1 MFPGMLNCMVKSDH
15 KNAEHDRQI
24 KECEQ
29 IHVQIRVFEI
39 VRNNCPTKEKTS
51 EIPHNPHDFG
61 EIFFGMFIEIEKI
74 KRKSAIEIIE
84 NNLQKKTSDVSEN
97 YRIILRKKSS
107 HEILETIVIIIIS
120 T

>member
-1 MFPGMLNCMVKSDH
+1 MFPGMLNCMVKCDH

-61 EIFFGMFIEIEKI
+61 EIFFGMFIDSLPLRQERKQGYLANLKI
-74 KRKSAIEIIE
+74 
-84 NNLQKKTSDVSEN
+84 
-97 YRIILRKKSS
+97 
-107 HEILETIVIIIIS
+107 
-120 T
+120 